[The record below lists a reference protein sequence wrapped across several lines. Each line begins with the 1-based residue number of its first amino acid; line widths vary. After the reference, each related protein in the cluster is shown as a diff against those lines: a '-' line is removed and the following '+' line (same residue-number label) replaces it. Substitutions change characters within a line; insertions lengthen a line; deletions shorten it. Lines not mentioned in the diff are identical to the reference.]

1 MSKLIDLSHY
11 LHEGMPTYPS
21 PWHPVVDVKQMGR
34 ISMEGRRSYAVTLG
48 THTGTHMDSPAHMVE
63 DGITI
68 DMIPLETIV
77 GKAKVIDFSDKGR
90 GDKITLE
97 EIKERGAGIEKGDR
111 ILIKTGWY
119 KNWGSNAFYDRWPW
133 ITAEAAQY
141 IVDKGVIF
149 VAMDVPSPDDP
160 LSDTGYGK
168 HSPIHDI
175 FLQNGVILV
184 EYLNNTLDIDRDE
197 IKLIALP
204 LKIKGGDGFSAR
216 VIAEIED

>member
-1 MSKLIDLSHY
+1 MSKILDLSLE

-34 ISMEGRRSYAVTLG
+34 IDMEARRSYAVTLG
-48 THTGTHMDSPAHMVE
+48 SHTGTHMDSPAHLVKN
-63 DGITI
+63 GITL

-77 GKAKVIDFSDKGR
+77 GTAKVIDFSNKSR

-97 EIKERGAGIEKGDR
+97 EIKNCGTEIEKGDR
-111 ILIKTGWY
+111 LLIKTGWY
-119 KNWGSNAFYDRWPW
+119 KEWGSNAYYDRWPW
-133 ITAEAAQY
+133 ITAEAARY
-141 IVDKGVIF
+141 IVDQGAIF
-149 VAMDVPSPDDP
+149 VALDIPSPDDP

-184 EYLNNTLDIDRDE
+184 EYLNNTLDIDKDV
-197 IKLIALP
+197 IKLTALP
-204 LKIKGGDGFSAR
+204 LKVKGCDGFPAR
-216 VIAEIED
+216 VIAEF